1 MALDP
6 DSQSVKFV
14 KPDVLNSA
22 SLSVGE
28 DHGPT
33 DKLRA
38 SLIERAED
46 VETWSS
52 ISMSALS
59 VT

>member
-1 MALDP
+1 VALDR

-33 DKLRA
+33 DKLERA
-38 SLIERAED
+38 SSNAPRI

-52 ISMSALS
+52 ISMGALS
-59 VT
+59 VS